1 VAYQGKL
8 ITVQDVMG
16 VVANGTGAPRATLQP
31 DLLRVLSGIWADWRG
46 SERSRQRP
54 VRGTCMSNAPLAG
67 MVSQADGRPPQAL
80 PSPRPPRQN
89 WTRQISSSAALW
101 PAQRWSTTWL
111 RSPRSN
117 PSRTILSLSTS
128 IPYHI
133 PYMRSG
139 PCWLLAVRALRCAG
153 SAARGDADQSSFSTR
168 LRLSCTWYPLWA
180 LHKCCS
186 S

>member
-1 VAYQGKL
+1 MAYQGKL

-46 SERSRQRP
+46 SERSRQRSG
-54 VRGTCMSNAPLAG
+54 RGTCMSNAPLPG
-67 MVSQADGRPPQAL
+67 MVSQADGRLPQAL

-133 PYMRSG
+133 PYMRPASAPVPAGCWQCG
-139 PCWLLAVRALRCAG
+139 PCVVQAVQPEEMLTSPRSRPA
-153 SAARGDADQSSFSTR
+153 
-168 LRLSCTWYPLWA
+168 
-180 LHKCCS
+180 
-186 S
+186 